1 MNTLG
6 TMQSNGIMPRRLVAP
21 LRQASRGST
30 VNTDCT
36 VEAKKTQDEI
46 PLSHRLMECISQP
59 KNISS
64 DTVEA
69 QEDASMPPSEYGST
83 VDAHE
88 ENYNSFNSLRDQP
101 RSFTGHRS
109 NITSASLGTDCEH
122 VLLAEGQKKVH
133 FAADSTSRS
142 QGNVIWSIYELFW
155 LQCI

>member
-1 MNTLG
+1 M
-6 TMQSNGIMPRRLVAP
+6 
-21 LRQASRGST
+21 
-30 VNTDCT
+30 NTDCT

-46 PLSHRLMECISQP
+46 PLSHRLMECLSQP
-59 KNISS
+59 KSIGS

-109 NITSASLGTDCEH
+109 NITSASLGTESEH

-133 FAADSTSRS
+133 FAVDSTSRS
-142 QGNVIWSIYELFW
+142 QGNVV
-155 LQCI
+155 